1 MGGEISICSRVA
13 PCFRG
18 DMTKHK
24 KEHKGSV
31 LSKQIFYN
39 ADANAN
45 ANVVADAEIVEVEI
59 SK

>member
-31 LSKQIFYN
+31 LSKQIFCN

-45 ANVVADAEIVEVEI
+45 ANVVTDADM

>member
-1 MGGEISICSRVA
+1 MA
-13 PCFRG
+13 PCSHG
-18 DMTKHK
+18 DRTKHK

-39 ADANAN
+39 ADAYAN
-45 ANVVADAEIVEVEI
+45 ANVVADAEM